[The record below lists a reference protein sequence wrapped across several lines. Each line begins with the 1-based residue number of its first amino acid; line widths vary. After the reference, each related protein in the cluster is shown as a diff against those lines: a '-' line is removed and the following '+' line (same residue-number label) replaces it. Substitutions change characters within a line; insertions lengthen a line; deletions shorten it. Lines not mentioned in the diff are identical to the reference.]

1 MHPNR
6 SSSALAADAW
16 YDDVPPP
23 PRGRTKSVSAA
34 SSVQDRVRA
43 DFERPSRGSTSSRA
57 PRTPKGGGGGHGGN
71 GGRGGGSRGG
81 GGGTKRPAPPRLAN
95 PRRRGRVIFLALLF
109 VFTIFAAQLVRLQG
123 IDADRVAQEAQDL
136 RSRPTIVP
144 AKRGQIEDRWGV
156 PLAESAPRYD
166 IGADQSIIA
175 EYEVTDPA
183 TKTKTVVGAA
193 GAAAKIAPILGVNEA
208 SLRETLTGDKQWV
221 PVAKLVTPTTW
232 QKIADLG
239 IPGVTVDN
247 SSVRIYPGGVP
258 TASTVGWVGAD
269 GTAANNTGGGLEY
282 LYDTALTGK
291 NGRMVREYSLDNRVI
306 PMGRSE
312 ITPAVPGENIRLT
325 IDQDLNWYAHDVLAK
340 RVQELDAEGGV
351 MVIMDKQGR
360 LLTVAQTPT
369 FDPEDRAKTG
379 SDFSNI
385 AFQGSYEPGSVAK
398 VVAVAAALEEG
409 LTTPTQGWTI
419 PNRYTVDG
427 QEFRDSHDHETEY
440 LTTAGVLAKSSNIG
454 TVQLAQLYPKATLD
468 KYMRAFGMGTRTA
481 VGFPGESTGVLP
493 EPKTWDGRSRYT
505 IAFGQAFTAT
515 PVQITGIM
523 QTIVNGGNHIPAT
536 IVAGRTDDKGD
547 YHEQP
552 LPQGEKVVS
561 EQTASDLSRML
572 ESVVSAEGT
581 AKEAEVPGF
590 NIAGKTGTSNRYT
603 GSGGYTSSF
612 VGYAPAD
619 DPQFVM
625 GVFIVNSKKSIY
637 GGFNAG
643 PVFSKVMSY
652 ALQKYGI
659 APSGA
664 AANEFPL
671 LAPPPG
677 EAGQNGTATT
687 GASTDS
693 ATSGAGQASS
703 APASVGGE

>member
-1 MHPNR
+1 M
-6 SSSALAADAW
+6 
-16 YDDVPPP
+16 
-23 PRGRTKSVSAA
+23 
-34 SSVQDRVRA
+34 
-43 DFERPSRGSTSSRA
+43 
-57 PRTPKGGGGGHGGN
+57 
-71 GGRGGGSRGG
+71 
-81 GGGTKRPAPPRLAN
+81 AN
-95 PRRRGRVIFLALLF
+95 PRRRGRVIFVTLLF

-123 IDADRVAQEAQDL
+123 IDAERVAQEAQDL
-136 RSRPTIVP
+136 RSRPTLVP

-156 PLAESAPRYD
+156 PLAESAGRYD
-166 IGADQSIIA
+166 VGADQTIVA
-175 EYEVTDPA
+175 KYEVTDPE
-183 TKTKTVVGAA
+183 TKQRTVVGAA
-193 GAAAKIAPILGVNEA
+193 GAAAKMAPILGMDESA
-208 SLRETLTGDKQWV
+208 LRNTLTGDKQWV
-221 PVAKLVTPTTW
+221 PVKKLVTPTTW
-232 QKIADLG
+232 QKIRDLG
-239 IPGVTVDN
+239 IPGITVDN
-247 SSVRIYPGGVP
+247 SSVRVYPGGVP

-325 IDQDLNWYAHDVLAK
+325 IDNDLNWYAHDVLAK
-340 RVQELDAEGGV
+340 RVQEVEAEGGV
-351 MVIMDKQGR
+351 IVVMDKQGR

-369 FDPEDRAKTG
+369 FDPSDKSKAG
-379 SDFSNI
+379 SDFSNL
-385 AFQGSYEPGSVAK
+385 AFQGAYEPGSVAK
-398 VVAVAAALEEG
+398 VVAVGAALEEG
-409 LTTPTQGWTI
+409 LTTPTSPWTI
-419 PNRYTVDG
+419 ENRYKVDG

-454 TVQLAQLYPKATLD
+454 TVKLAELYPKATLD
-468 KYMRAFGMGTRTA
+468 KYLRGFGIGERSA
-481 VGFPGESTGVLP
+481 VGFPGESAGVLP
-493 EPKTWDGRSRYT
+493 DPKTWDGRSRYT

-523 QTIVNGGNHIPAT
+523 QTIVNGGVHIPAS
-536 IVAGRTDDKGD
+536 IVAGRTDEKGD
-547 YHEQP
+547 YHEQQ
-552 LPQGEKVVS
+552 LPQGERTVS
-561 EQTASDLSRML
+561 EKTASDLSRML

-619 DPQFVM
+619 DPQFII

-643 PVFSKVMSY
+643 PVFSDVMSY
-652 ALQKYGI
+652 ALQKYHI

-664 AANEFPL
+664 PRNEFPL
-671 LAPPPG
+671 LAPAPG
-677 EAGQNGTATT
+677 EQTVEQTGDQAGAAATT
-687 GASTDS
+687 
-693 ATSGAGQASS
+693 SGSGQASVS
-703 APASVGGE
+703 PTATGGE

>member
-1 MHPNR
+1 M
-6 SSSALAADAW
+6 
-16 YDDVPPP
+16 
-23 PRGRTKSVSAA
+23 
-34 SSVQDRVRA
+34 
-43 DFERPSRGSTSSRA
+43 
-57 PRTPKGGGGGHGGN
+57 
-71 GGRGGGSRGG
+71 
-81 GGGTKRPAPPRLAN
+81 AN
-95 PRRRGRVIFLALLF
+95 PRRRGRVIFVALLF

-123 IDADRVAQEAQDL
+123 IDAERVAQEAQDL
-136 RSRPTIVP
+136 RSRPTLVP

-156 PLAESAPRYD
+156 PLAESADRYD
-166 IGADQSIIA
+166 VGADQTIIA
-175 EYEVTDPA
+175 DYAVTDPA
-183 TKTKTVVGAA
+183 TKVKTVVGAA
-193 GAAAKIAPILGVNEA
+193 GAAAKIAPILGMNEA
-208 SLRETLTGDKQWV
+208 SLREILTGDKQWV
-221 PVAKLVTPTTW
+221 PVKKLVTPTTW
-232 QKIADLG
+232 QKIDDLG
-239 IPGVTVDN
+239 IPGITVDN
-247 SSVRIYPGGVP
+247 SSVRVYPGGVP

-312 ITPAVPGENIRLT
+312 ITPAVPGDNIRLT
-325 IDQDLNWYAHDVLAK
+325 LDNDLNWYAYDVLAK
-340 RVQELDAEGGV
+340 RVQELEAEGGV
-351 MVIMDKQGR
+351 IVVMDKQGR

-369 FDPEDRAKTG
+369 FDPSEKGKAG
-379 SDFSNI
+379 SDFSNL

-409 LTTPTQGWTI
+409 KTTPTQGWTI
-419 PNRYTVDG
+419 ENRYTVDG
-427 QEFRDSHDHETEY
+427 QEFRDSHERKETEY
-440 LTTAGVLAKSSNIG
+440 MTTAGVLAKSSNIG

-468 KYMRAFGMGTRTA
+468 KYLRAFGIGARTA
-481 VGFPGESTGVLP
+481 VGFPGESAGVLP
-493 EPKTWDGRSRYT
+493 EPKSWDGRSRYT

-523 QTIVNGGNHIPAT
+523 QTIVNGGTHIPAS
-536 IVAGRTDDKGD
+536 IVAGRTDDNGD
-547 YHEQP
+547 YHPLP
-552 LPQGEKVVS
+552 LPQGEQAVS
-561 EQTASDLSRML
+561 EKTAGELSRML

-637 GGFNAG
+637 GGVNAG
-643 PVFSKVMSY
+643 PVFSSVMSY

-664 AANEFPL
+664 PRNEFPL
-671 LAPPPG
+671 TVPAPGEQPSGDQTDPTTVPQGSEQPTPPP
-677 EAGQNGTATT
+677 TAT
-687 GASTDS
+687 
-693 ATSGAGQASS
+693 
-703 APASVGGE
+703 GGE